1 MNVDICGEEYLEI
14 KDAFEIHDGT
24 SLATGY
30 AMSLTLSLY
39 VYVATAVTKLK
50 RWGLGVHAT
59 VAHKSTR
66 P

>member
-1 MNVDICGEEYLEI
+1 MP
-14 KDAFEIHDGT
+14 FEIHDGI
-24 SLATGY
+24 SLATDY

-39 VYVATAVTKLK
+39 VYVATAVTKKK